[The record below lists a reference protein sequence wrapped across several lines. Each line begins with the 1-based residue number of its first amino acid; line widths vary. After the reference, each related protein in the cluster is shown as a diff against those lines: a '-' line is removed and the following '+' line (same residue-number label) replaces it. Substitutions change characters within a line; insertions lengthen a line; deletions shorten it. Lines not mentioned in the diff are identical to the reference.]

1 MQDRKLNRLE
11 GFDYSVEGYYIVTIC
26 TKSKIEWFG
35 KINNGEI
42 TLSEFGKIVKNF
54 WLEIPNHYQNALLD
68 HYIVMPNHIHSII
81 ILFRS
86 VGTEH
91 CSVPTSV
98 RNYGLLSKIIKS
110 FKDITVK
117 TIHKKAGR
125 NTFAWQR
132 SFYTTSFVTSNR

>member
-11 GFDYSVEGYYIVTIC
+11 GFDYSVEGYYFVTIC

-91 CSVPTSV
+91 CSVPTD
-98 RNYGLLSKIIKS
+98 
-110 FKDITVK
+110 F
-117 TIHKKAGR
+117 
-125 NTFAWQR
+125 
-132 SFYTTSFVTSNR
+132 